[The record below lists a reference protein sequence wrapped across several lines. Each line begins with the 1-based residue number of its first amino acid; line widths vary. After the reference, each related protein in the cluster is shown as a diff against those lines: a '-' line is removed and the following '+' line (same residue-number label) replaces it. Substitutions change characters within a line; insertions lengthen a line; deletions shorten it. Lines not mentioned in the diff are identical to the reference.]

1 MFKRP
6 DGMQLW
12 RKRLVDGSV
21 AAALFN
27 GDARPRAGAT
37 LAFADVGFTDVDRV
51 AVRDLVRRVDL
62 GVHVGSLVLAEP
74 IAGHGVA
81 LLNVS
86 IHVDDEVAGGV
97 VESGKV

>member
-1 MFKRP
+1 MA
-6 DGMQLW
+6 
-12 RKRLVDGSV
+12 V
-21 AAALFN
+21 ALFN
-27 GDARPRAGAT
+27 GNARPRAGEA

-86 IHVDDEVAGGV
+86 IHVDAE
-97 VESGKV
+97 VESSTTQSRDAL